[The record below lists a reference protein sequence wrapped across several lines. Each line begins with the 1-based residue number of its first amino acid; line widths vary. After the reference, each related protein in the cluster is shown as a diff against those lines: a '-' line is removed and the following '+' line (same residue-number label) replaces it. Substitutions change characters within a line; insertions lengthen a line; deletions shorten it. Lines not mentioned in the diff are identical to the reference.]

1 MQPIHSLLKGL
12 VVVEGEK
19 HRKQVSSI
27 IYNPSH
33 FDLSP
38 SLLASHHGA
47 VYMALGNPSPV
58 IAQRASAQNPAF
70 GHGQLRSF
78 TPIFNQKATEV
89 RNILLSQ
96 LNESPT
102 DVIKV
107 NIPYYMSRATL
118 DIIGLAGQHV
128 VHDVTPALLIQIDPR
143 RFRLRVQL
151 PAVQER

>member
-1 MQPIHSLLKGL
+1 
-12 VVVEGEK
+12 
-19 HRKQVSSI
+19 
-27 IYNPSH
+27 
-33 FDLSP
+33 
-38 SLLASHHGA
+38 
-47 VYMALGNPSPV
+47 MALGNPSPV

-70 GHGQLRSF
+70 GPGQLRSF

-89 RNILLSQ
+89 RDIWLSQ

-107 NIPYYMSRATL
+107 NVPYYMSRATL
-118 DIIGLAGQHV
+118 DIIGLAGQRV

-143 RFRLRVQL
+143 RFRLQVQL